1 MEIHTVIVLRTLLR
15 TVLKISTEI
24 FKDFVKSERVKES
37 TLIIKDQINLFIKV
51 AYFN

>member
-24 FKDFVKSERVKES
+24 FKGFVKSERVKES